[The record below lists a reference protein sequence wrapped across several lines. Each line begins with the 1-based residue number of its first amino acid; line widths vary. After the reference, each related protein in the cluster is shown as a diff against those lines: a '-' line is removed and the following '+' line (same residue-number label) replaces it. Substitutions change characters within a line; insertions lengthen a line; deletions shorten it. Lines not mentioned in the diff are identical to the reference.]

1 MGSNMNTFQ
10 DILMT
15 LIQGDE
21 AMQWSNQKIGWERNS
36 ASNGTGM
43 PYGYVTVTIQIENPN
58 QSSFLLAVILT
69 SKSNFLFLMYSLRM
83 VWGQL

>member
-1 MGSNMNTFQ
+1 
-10 DILMT
+10 MT

-21 AMQWSNQKIGWERNS
+21 AMQWSNQKRGWERNS
-36 ASNGTGM
+36 DSNGTGM
-43 PYGYVTVTIQIENPN
+43 PYGYVTVTVTIQIENPN

-69 SKSNFLFLMYSLRM
+69 SKTNFLFLMYSLRM